1 MNPLPPNADELVSAY
16 LDGQAA
22 LDEIAIVESSPELM
36 ERVDALRS
44 VSGLLGAPL
53 AVPPEQKEAHIS
65 AALDAFDSLFASD
78 DSAEPAKH
86 VAPLLAA
93 VPPITTES
101 SPPAEQPAAV
111 TSLSDARERRRPR
124 RFNSGV
130 IAAAVAT
137 VLLFVALAAFGLSGN
152 DSMDVASTSAD
163 THSSSSDASDD
174 AVDTAEETMQIESAE
189 VMADE
194 EGAMDEEES
203 NSALNEVQP
212 PAAAPQATETIE
224 EAAVEEAEAAPA
236 AAEFDETQDSSPDSD
251 GSNGDDAA
259 ASGATELRDTTPFG
273 FLGQFPTQKS
283 LQLELGDLPIERL
296 DQRVEPVDPLEPGL
310 FASCQQAVPEL
321 ADVKVPT
328 LIGQAL
334 VVDQAVEVHLVI
346 ADDGTVTI
354 LIVDT
359 KNCSV
364 LPTAS

>member
-1 MNPLPPNADELVSAY
+1 MHSLEPGLRQPPLDLSDGGRTRDAPGVQRHVR
-16 LDGQAA
+16 LDGLRQG
-22 LDEIAIVESSPELM
+22 L
-36 ERVDALRS
+36 ERHDVRD
-44 VSGLLGAPL
+44 GHAP
-53 AVPPEQKEAHIS
+53 
-65 AALDAFDSLFASD
+65 
-78 DSAEPAKH
+78 
-86 VAPLLAA
+86 
-93 VPPITTES
+93 
-101 SPPAEQPAAV
+101 
-111 TSLSDARERRRPR
+111 
-124 RFNSGV
+124 
-130 IAAAVAT
+130 
-137 VLLFVALAAFGLSGN
+137 
-152 DSMDVASTSAD
+152 
-163 THSSSSDASDD
+163 
-174 AVDTAEETMQIESAE
+174 AEETMQIESAE